1 MDDTGLLRGELTFRQ
16 LGHFVAVAEVGSIAG
31 AAQRLQ
37 FSPSAVSASISELER
52 ALGAQLC
59 IRRRAQGV
67 TLTPT
72 GSLVLLRAKRLL
84 ADVAELNHA
93 VHGGGELVGPLV
105 VGCFHSLAPT
115 LLPSLLEEFESRHP
129 RVSIDFVVGAQDEL
143 QHDIIAGRIDA
154 ALMYDMS
161 GTEQLERA
169 VLFETRGYALFGAA
183 NPLAQKDIVTLEEL
197 APLPLVLY
205 DQVPSTHYATAMF
218 EARGLVPNVR
228 YRTHAFELTRSI
240 VARSDTAYGI
250 LVQRPEN
257 SFSYEGLPI
266 IERDIE
272 PPPPAATVVFA
283 WARGAELTPR
293 ADALR
298 RLLRD
303 RYPDASTGNPRLIP
317 E

>member
-115 LLPSLLEEFESRHP
+115 LLPSLLEEFERRHP

-143 QHDIIAGRIDA
+143 QHDIISGRIDA

-161 GTEQLERA
+161 GTEQLGRA
-169 VLFETRGYALFGAA
+169 TLFQTRCSVRRTRSPSRTPSPSRSSPRF
-183 NPLAQKDIVTLEEL
+183 PSCSTTRCR
-197 APLPLVLY
+197 APITPR
-205 DQVPSTHYATAMF
+205 PCSKRGGSCRTSATA
-218 EARGLVPNVR
+218 R
-228 YRTHAFELTRSI
+228 TRS
-240 VARSDTAYGI
+240 S
-250 LVQRPEN
+250 
-257 SFSYEGLPI
+257 
-266 IERDIE
+266 
-272 PPPPAATVVFA
+272 
-283 WARGAELTPR
+283 
-293 ADALR
+293 
-298 RLLRD
+298 
-303 RYPDASTGNPRLIP
+303 
-317 E
+317 